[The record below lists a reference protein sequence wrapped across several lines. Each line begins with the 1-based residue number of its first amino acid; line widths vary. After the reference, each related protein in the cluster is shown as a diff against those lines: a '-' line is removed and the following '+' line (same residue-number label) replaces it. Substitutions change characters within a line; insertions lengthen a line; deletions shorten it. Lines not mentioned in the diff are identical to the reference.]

1 MGVRSVIRNA
11 RGCGQIIAEAIFC
24 AENYAHRDEV
34 VRAKR
39 SDKRAVE
46 EYLSFALTCLVY
58 QVKTL

>member
-11 RGCGQIIAEAIFC
+11 IRCGQVIAEAIFY

-34 VRAKR
+34 VGAKR

-46 EYLSFALTCLVY
+46 EYLRFALTCLVS
-58 QVKTL
+58 QVKSL